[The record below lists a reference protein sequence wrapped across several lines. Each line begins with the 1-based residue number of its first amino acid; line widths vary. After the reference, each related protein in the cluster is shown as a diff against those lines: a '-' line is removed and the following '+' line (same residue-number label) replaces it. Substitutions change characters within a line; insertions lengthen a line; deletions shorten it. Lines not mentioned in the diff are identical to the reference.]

1 MKKYL
6 FCLFLTFSF
15 TISCTN
21 EIVKE
26 DYRRIDLLKAIGQSE
41 RKTIDAYCKSISYVK
56 LETRDDVLLKS
67 PFYELTPNTIIA
79 YEGASLYQFSYKGE
93 FLNSY
98 VNIGKGPKDLLGIN
112 KVM

>member
-67 PFYELTPNTIIA
+67 PFYEFTPNTIIA

-98 VNIGKGPKDLLGIN
+98 VNWKRSQRFTGY
-112 KVM
+112 